1 MNKNKKNI
9 RVLILDDDKFMLEFV
24 SHLFR
29 ELGVSEVLV
38 AEDGRAGLYVLSA
51 QIDPIDLLLCD
62 VEMPGMDG
70 IEFLRNIAD
79 QKYTG
84 KIVLFSGV
92 DADLLKSIERLAI
105 VRGLEVI
112 GILSK
117 PVTIESLAALLKKL
131 SSPTNKTIY
140 PATQLKCIFD
150 AEEIKRALVAD
161 QIKIFFQPKI
171 SAASRR
177 VTSVECLARWQHE
190 KYGYVSPDNFIS
202 IVEQNGLIN
211 DFTRTVLKKSVQQL
225 DVWLQQGL
233 DLKISVNVSMV
244 NLDRFNLPEI
254 YQEAVQNSNVP
265 IDRVILE
272 ITEGKL
278 GKDFAQSLDILTR
291 IRLKGFGLSID
302 DFGTGYASMETLKYM
317 PFTELKIDR
326 IFAHNATE
334 DPATRV
340 ILESSI
346 KLGKAFGL
354 NVVVEGIE
362 TAADC
367 ELVARLGCDEIQG
380 YFIAKPMPAV
390 EFAEWL
396 NDYEKKNDRFASGD
410 AQDNKRNNDVSSI
423 EKILR

>member
-29 ELGVSEVLV
+29 ELGVGEVLV
-38 AEDGRAGLYVLSA
+38 AEDGKAGLYVLSA

-92 DADLLKSIERLAI
+92 DADLLKAIERLAI
-105 VRGLEVI
+105 VRGLDVI

-117 PVTIESLAALLKKL
+117 PVTIESLTVVLKKL
-131 SSPTNKTIY
+131 FLPVSRIIY
-140 PATQLKCIFD
+140 PSTQLKHVFD
-150 AEEIKRALVAD
+150 AEEVKRALVAD

-171 SAASRR
+171 SASSRR
-177 VTSVECLARWQHE
+177 VTSVECLARLHHP
-190 KYGYVSPDNFIS
+190 KYGDVSPDNFIS

-233 DLKISVNVSMV
+233 DLKISVNVSME

-326 IFAHNATE
+326 IFAHNATK
-334 DPATRV
+334 DSATRV

-380 YFIAKPMPAV
+380 YFIGKPMPAI

-396 NDYEKKNDRFASGD
+396 FEYEKKNNRYICSD
-410 AQDNKRNNDVSSI
+410 ARDEKRNDVSSL
-423 EKILR
+423 ERY